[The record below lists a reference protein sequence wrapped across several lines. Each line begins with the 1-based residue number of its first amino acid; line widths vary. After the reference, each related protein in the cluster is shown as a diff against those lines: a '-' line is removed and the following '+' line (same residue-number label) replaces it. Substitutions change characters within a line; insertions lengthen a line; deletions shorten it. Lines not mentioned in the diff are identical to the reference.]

1 MYLNLCQT
9 TATRPCNGQGKLWLY
24 FIFANIFSRMIGL
37 YMTKHDALIREVEF
51 SDPHRSKKTVARRR
65 VYAAEGSHL
74 SSHGGSTWPAF
85 CWVLHQ
91 MAGPQQAEVS
101 QSPLEQNL
109 LHLFPVVVSF

>member
-1 MYLNLCQT
+1 MKAKDN
-9 TATRPCNGQGKLWLY
+9 PG
-24 FIFANIFSRMIGL
+24 FISAFALKMLSSMLGL
-37 YMTKHDALIREVEF
+37 YVTTHGGLMREGEF
-51 SDPHRSKKTVARRR
+51 SDPHRSTKTVARRH
-65 VYAAEGSHL
+65 VDAAEGSHL
-74 SSHGGSTWPAF
+74 SGHGSCTWTAF